1 MGSLEQWI
9 DKKASEQDIAFQ
21 PEYWSEFESF
31 RQQKDRRRRRR
42 LAVLLFFTILVGL
55 AMLYIA
61 MPDRPEEK
69 SNQNQVWEIYA
80 PLNKA
85 KPGLKRE
92 IVKAD
97 DAMGGPVYQKTTSAI
112 EESSEEEP
120 FTNKNA
126 VSRQKASTIIPYGIQ
141 PKRTV
146 VSDNLEY
153 GERALVEQHSKADG
167 LSSSQVLS
175 RRNFVSTLP
184 AVSSIVGVT
193 SADKAKPLQT
203 NKASSINT
211 IVPAVARCCSPGTGL
226 WFHLNSSVINSQ
238 ISDDRPLVGLN
249 FAVERRLALSPKWS
263 WSASLGLGV
272 TEGQFGIQLDHPK
285 ISYSFVK
292 REAGFRSIPQQF
304 YTAST
309 KLHSRYQLGKWSI
322 GAGLFLDRVLAVR
335 GQIESYGEID
345 PDVNSIIGT
354 QWLSK
359 DGFREWAP
367 GLTFDLNY
375 RLKKTWALGVSLD
388 AYPNGRLNDDHLSYF
403 NHQTDSYEQHAE
415 SSWAN
420 RQSNIQFSII
430 LSYRI

>member
-31 RQQKDRRRRRR
+31 RRQKDRRRRRM
-42 LAVLLFFTILVGL
+42 LAAILFFTILVGFI
-55 AMLYIA
+55 MLYLA
-61 MPDRPEEK
+61 MPDRPEGK
-69 SNQNQVWEIYA
+69 SDQNQVWKIYA

-85 KPGLKRE
+85 KLEMDKD
-92 IVKAD
+92 IVNAD
-97 DAMGGPVYQKTTSAI
+97 DPIEGLLYKKTSSAI
-112 EESSEEEP
+112 AESSEEEKLIS
-120 FTNKNA
+120 NKA
-126 VSRQKASTIIPYGIQ
+126 FSRREASTIIPYGIQ
-141 PKRTV
+141 ARRTV
-146 VSDNLEY
+146 VSDNLNQE
-153 GERALVEQHSKADG
+153 ERALIEQHSKADG

-184 AVSSIVGVT
+184 TASSIPGVT
-193 SADKAKPLQT
+193 SAEKAKPLQA

-211 IVPAVARCCSPGTGL
+211 IEPAVVQCCSPGSGL

-238 ISDDRPLVGLN
+238 ISNDRPLVGLN

-304 YTAST
+304 YTANT
-309 KLHSRYQLGKWSI
+309 KLHAQYQVGKWSI

-335 GQIESYGEID
+335 GQIESYGETD
-345 PDVNSIIGT
+345 PDVNSITGS

-367 GLTFDLNY
+367 GLNFNLNY

-388 AYPNGRLNDDHLSYF
+388 AYPNGRLNGDHLSYF
-403 NHQTDSYEQHAE
+403 DHQTDSYEQHAE

-420 RQSNIQFSII
+420 RQSNIQFSVV